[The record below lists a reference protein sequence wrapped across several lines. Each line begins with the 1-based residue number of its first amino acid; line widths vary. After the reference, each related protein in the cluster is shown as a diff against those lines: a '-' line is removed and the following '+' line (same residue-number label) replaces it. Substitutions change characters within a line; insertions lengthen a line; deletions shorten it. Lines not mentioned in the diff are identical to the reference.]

1 MDTGAVR
8 KGGPFAV
15 PCGVPDGVPTDITPS
30 GFACG
35 ASYRGAMRGAGTD
48 TRRKRGAA
56 CLRRKGVV
64 HAVVPVP
71 AGCCVADRRTP

>member
-15 PCGVPDGVPTDITPS
+15 PCGVPTDIAPLKPR
-30 GFACG
+30 CG

-48 TRRKRGAA
+48 TRRKQGAA